1 MTTEENK
8 YIYSCE
14 IMAYIDEEEVELK
27 LPMDFSAFDGKEIA
41 FLVMLH
47 SNFPINMVIL
57 DKIDVRELNELLT
70 NINESTEYQQDVIFM
85 LFYTSRN
92 RTFFDL
98 KRAYHFRNDFSR
110 VPRYGAANAEINS
123 AEFLFGTICSKDSEH
138 FEDDTFFLA
147 LFYMAVK
154 SRDIIPFEEYYYVR
168 IQNHNRIYSKEDID
182 FVTNMIEEGY
192 GYDE

>member
-27 LPMDFSAFDGKEIA
+27 LPTDLSPYDGKEIE

-57 DKIDVRELNELLT
+57 DKINVRELNELF
-70 NINESTEYQQDVIFM
+70 IKMNESTEYQQDVIFM

-98 KRAYHFRNDFSR
+98 KRAYHFRNDYSR
-110 VPRYGAANAEINS
+110 VPRYGCSNAELNA
-123 AEFLFGTICSKDSEH
+123 AEFLFGTICSEDEH

-147 LFYMAVK
+147 LFYMALK

-168 IQNHNRIYSKEDID
+168 IQNHNRIYSKEDIE